1 MCRVAISTLFGK
13 RKKDT
18 DWVFRVIGGLDRVGA
33 VCQFQQ
39 ISLSFISFRQRLR
52 IPLVNCALKSSHFFF
67 SEYVCNFYRLLL
79 FQFPVS
85 FELIII
91 I

>member
-67 SEYVCNFYRLLL
+67 FPNMFVTFIDCYYSNFR
-79 FQFPVS
+79 
-85 FELIII
+85 
-91 I
+91 